1 LYRRHTELAF
11 QLYGG
16 ALAARDRELII
27 LRTGW
32 LCKAPYEW
40 GEHVRIGKRVG
51 LTAEEIE
58 RVRTGSTAL
67 GWDENDRA
75 ILSAVEQLR
84 ENAMISD
91 ETWAVLARR
100 LDERQLIELPILVGQ
115 YQGLAYLQNAL
126 RLRLI
131 AGNPGLSAR

>member
-1 LYRRHTELAF
+1 
-11 QLYGG
+11 
-16 ALAARDRELII
+16 

-40 GEHVRIGKRVG
+40 GEHVKIGKRVG
-51 LTAEEIE
+51 LTREEIE
-58 RVRTGSTAL
+58 RVTGGSTAS

-75 ILSAVEQLR
+75 LLSAIEQLK

-91 ETWAVLARR
+91 ETWAVLKRR